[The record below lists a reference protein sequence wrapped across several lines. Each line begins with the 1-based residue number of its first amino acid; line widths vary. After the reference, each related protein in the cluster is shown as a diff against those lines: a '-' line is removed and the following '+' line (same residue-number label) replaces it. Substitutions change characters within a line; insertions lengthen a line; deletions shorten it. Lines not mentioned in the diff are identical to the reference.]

1 MRKNSKFK
9 LIFVV
14 SILII
19 LFLAPL
25 IIQASGESFNKTVN
39 KYVALGDEVSIESKN
54 YYDISYVSLIKDF
67 LNSLNNDLKYN
78 NLSKEEITASDLIN
92 IIDENKEQIKN
103 SDLVTISIGGNDICN
118 IILKELY
125 NNLNIKKEIL
135 ENCDEDKFESII
147 SEHLNNDEMI
157 LAIQDEVNKFERDFP
172 KIIRRI
178 EKLSPQAQIYVN
190 TVYNPINKKGNLY
203 NFFDS
208 QINLINNIIIK
219 NNSDYDYKIID
230 CYNIL
235 SNNERL
241 NLQVEEDRFELYP
254 NKVGHAMMATQVISD
269 YEDYVNLEVDKVTSN
284 SDNIKGK
291 TLPNSNIIVVSENG
305 TIGTTQAKSNG
316 DFELKI
322 SPMVSGTNVEILVY
336 DKKIFSI
343 LYKFQKLVVRKE
355 LFTS

>member
-19 LFLAPL
+19 LFLTPL
-25 IIQASGESFNKTVN
+25 IIQASGESSNKTVN

-103 SDLVTISIGGNDICN
+103 SDLVTISIGGNDVCN

-125 NNLNIKKEIL
+125 NNLNINKEIL
-135 ENCDEDKFESII
+135 ENCDEDKFEAII
-147 SEHLNNDEMI
+147 SEHLNSDEMI
-157 LAIQDEVNKFERDFP
+157 LAIQDEVNKFESDFP
-172 KIIRRI
+172 EIIRRI

-219 NNSDYDYKIID
+219 NNSDYNYKIID

-322 SPMVSGTNVEILVY
+322 SPMISGTNVEVLVY

-343 LYKFQKLVVRKE
+343 LYKFQKLVVKKE

>member
-1 MRKNSKFK
+1 MRKKSKFK

-19 LFLAPL
+19 LFLIPL
-25 IIQASGESFNKTVN
+25 IIQASGKSSSKTVK
-39 KYVALGDEVSIESKN
+39 KYVAIGDEVSIESKN

-67 LNSLNNDLKYN
+67 LNSLNNDLNYT
-78 NLSKEEITASDLIN
+78 NLSKEEITSSDLIN
-92 IIDENKEQIKN
+92 IIDENKEKIKN
-103 SDLVTISIGGNDICN
+103 SDLVTISIGGNNVCN
-118 IILKELY
+118 SILKELY
-125 NNLNIKKEIL
+125 NNLNMNKETL
-135 ENCDEDKFESII
+135 ESCDENTFENII
-147 SEHLNNDEMI
+147 AEYLNSDEII
-157 LAIQDEVNKFERDFP
+157 LATQDEVNKFENDFP
-172 KIIRRI
+172 KIIKKI
-178 EKLSPQAQIYVN
+178 QTLAPKAQIYVN
-190 TVYNPINKKGNLY
+190 TVYNPINKKGNIY
-203 NFFDS
+203 DFFDS

-219 NNSDYDYKIID
+219 NNNEYNYKIID

-241 NLQVEEDRFELYP
+241 NLQVEEGRVELYP

-291 TLPNSNIIVVSENG
+291 TLPNSNIIVVSDNG
-305 TIGTTQAKSNG
+305 TIGTTQAKANG
-316 DFELKI
+316 EFELKI
-322 SPMVSGTNVEILVY
+322 SPMVSGTNIEILVY

-343 LYKFQKLVVRKE
+343 LYKFKELVVKKE